1 MYQEQVV
8 HTVLRY
14 SYLLPGNLLP
24 ILSCFVAYFVVKT
37 VVYSYLCPEKGG
49 PYCPVYS
56 YLRLGTV
63 VSTVQYISTS
73 WERWSILSCVYLD
86 CGNGGPYCPVLTI
99 VCRGNRWSILS
110 CL

>member
-1 MYQEQVV
+1 MV

-14 SYLLPGNLLP
+14 SYLLPGNLWP

-56 YLRLGTV
+56 SFVWERLSLQSSIYLR
-63 VSTVQYISTS
+63 
-73 WERWSILSCVYLD
+73 R
-86 CGNGGPYCPVLTI
+86 GNDGPYCPVYILI
-99 VCRGNRWSILS
+99 VGTVDHTVLY
-110 CL
+110 